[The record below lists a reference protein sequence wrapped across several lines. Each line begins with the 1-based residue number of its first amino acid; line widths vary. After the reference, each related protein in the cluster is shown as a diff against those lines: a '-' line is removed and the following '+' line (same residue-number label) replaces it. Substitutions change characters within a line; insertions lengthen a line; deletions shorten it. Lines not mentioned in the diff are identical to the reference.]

1 MIYTINKFGV
11 AFAIEA
17 NICAYSIASRGCQV
31 FSCADDMYATM
42 DPQSV
47 GYEYHVKQDG
57 DAIICEL
64 EQTNVRVEKDFAEFI
79 SEYEI

>member
-1 MIYTINKFGV
+1 MIYAINKFGV

-31 FSCADDMYATM
+31 FSCIDDMHAAM
-42 DPQSV
+42 DPQAV
-47 GYEYHVKQDG
+47 GYEYHIKQDG

>member
-1 MIYTINKFGV
+1 MIYAINKFGV

-31 FSCADDMYATM
+31 FSCADDMYAAM
-42 DPQSV
+42 DPQAV
-47 GYEYHVKQDG
+47 GYEYHAKQDG